1 MDIGSRLKELRI
13 KHGMTL
19 QKLADKIESSTGFLS
34 DIENNKKSL
43 SFEKLEQICSVYNMT
58 MSDFFSS
65 TEHEKKEL
73 YLALETAIN
82 KLKNSGLDQNKL
94 DFSVL
99 VFKRLLDE
107 GLINSDGTIQDNA
120 KNALADAMKL
130 DDFFKKG

>member
-1 MDIGSRLKELRI
+1 MDIGNRLKELRI
-13 KHGMTL
+13 KNGMTL
-19 QKLADKIESSTGFLS
+19 QNLADKIESSTGFLS

-43 SFEKLEQICSVYNMT
+43 SFEKLEQICNVYNMT

-73 YLALETAIN
+73 YLALESAIN